1 MFKGN
6 NLRFSACSAR
16 CVLLVGVSVVLPG
29 SVLRSVLFPV
39 GVVLFP
45 VGVVL
50 FPVDSVV
57 SLLSLSGAVIFGCI
71 FIVLLVASV
80 GCGLLAEVVVFG
92 DLVGVADVSTSVF
105 G

>member
-16 CVLLVGVSVVLPG
+16 CELLVGVSVVLSG
-29 SVLRSVLFPV
+29 SAVKSVLFPV
-39 GVVLFP
+39 GVVVFS

-50 FPVDSVV
+50 FPVGSVV
-57 SLLSLSGAVIFGCI
+57 SLLSLSVLFGCI
-71 FIVLLVASV
+71 FIVLLIASV

-92 DLVGVADVSTSVF
+92 DLVGVADVPTFVF